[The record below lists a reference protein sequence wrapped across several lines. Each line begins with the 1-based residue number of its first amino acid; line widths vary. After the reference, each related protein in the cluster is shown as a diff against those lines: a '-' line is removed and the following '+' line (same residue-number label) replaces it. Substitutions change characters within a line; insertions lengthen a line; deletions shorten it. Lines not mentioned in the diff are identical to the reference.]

1 MIPAGSLAFVR
12 RCEGAEEKVG
22 VVDHPPDRF
31 SSEFAGDSDVSN
43 ERYGKRYRS
52 PVDNEVDER

>member
-1 MIPAGSLAFVR
+1 MMQAGPLPFAAVKVA
-12 RCEGAEEKVG
+12 GEKVG

-43 ERYGKRYRS
+43 EQYGKRYRS
-52 PVDNEVDER
+52 SVDNDADVR